1 MLVNTGNR
9 KGRREKQP
17 IILTWQRVQ
26 EEYVP
31 CTEKFLTPA
40 PNPCTSLVPRAL
52 RELAPSLR
60 L

>member
-40 PNPCTSLVPRAL
+40 PNPCTFLVPRAL
-52 RELAPSLR
+52 Q
-60 L
+60 